1 MFSWQLIKPLA
12 VTALLGFITTAFVNK
27 LYRRLHWL
35 DDPLV
40 QTHPKVIHRYPVPRG
55 GGLAIA
61 LAIIPAA
68 LWFLQLDKHLDGIL
82 AGALFLTIVGVL
94 DDIKNLN
101 PYLRL
106 AAGLL
111 AALMV
116 VASGIGVPYI
126 SNPFQAGAV
135 INLSSPQIP
144 LYLLGRLRTI
154 WVWSDL
160 MAIIWIVGTMNFVNW
175 SKGVDG
181 QLPGIVT
188 VAGAV
193 IGLLSLK
200 FSGDITGHWV
210 TSPENFGLLSLKFSG
225 DVTQWPVIILAL
237 ILAGAY
243 LGFLPWNFYPQKIMP
258 GYGAG
263 SLAGY
268 FLAVLAILS
277 GAKLATAILVLGV
290 QMMDALYSIVRR
302 LLAGKS
308 PVWGDR
314 GHLHHKLMDWGWGK
328 RRIAVFY
335 WSISAV
341 LGLLALKLN
350 SQYKL
355 YTIVLLAVITGG
367 VLLWLNLAAYFLK
380 QPDRDRL

>member
-68 LWFLQLDKHLDGIL
+68 LWFLPLDKHLAGIL

-200 FSGDITGHWV
+200 FSGD
-210 TSPENFGLLSLKFSG
+210 
-225 DVTQWPVIILAL
+225 VTQWPVIILAL

-290 QMMDALYSIVRR
+290 PMMDALYSIVRR